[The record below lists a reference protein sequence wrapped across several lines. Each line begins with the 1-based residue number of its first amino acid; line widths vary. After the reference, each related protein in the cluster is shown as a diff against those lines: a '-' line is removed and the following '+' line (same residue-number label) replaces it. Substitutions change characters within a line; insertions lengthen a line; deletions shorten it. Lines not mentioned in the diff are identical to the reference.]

1 MTGEEL
7 FLPKQT
13 WKVWKRI
20 TLTHMCRYQYKE
32 SKIIKHQVNMAP
44 PKETVPKTDPKD
56 MQIFE
61 LSDKVIKIVPLNMF
75 SELQEH
81 TDRHIKLRK
90 QCKNK
95 PRTLTKK

>member
-1 MTGEEL
+1 M
-7 FLPKQT
+7 K
-13 WKVWKRI
+13 
-20 TLTHMCRYQYKE
+20 
-32 SKIIKHQVNMAP
+32 
-44 PKETVPKTDPKD
+44 
-56 MQIFE
+56 IFE

-95 PRTLTKK
+95 PRTLTKKQKLKNPRAKKQNDLAK